1 MSEAGAIGPVG
12 STSAVAGYASVP
24 DATEA
29 DPQSAGADARA
40 PTTAVVEV
48 VPRVRDTLFSSQ
60 PQHMSAAFVAHLIAT
75 ESHFPQ
81 TRERRRA
88 DPVDA
93 TTAYDVVARR
103 VPRRRRY

>member
-1 MSEAGAIGPVG
+1 
-12 STSAVAGYASVP
+12 
-24 DATEA
+24 
-29 DPQSAGADARA
+29 
-40 PTTAVVEV
+40 
-48 VPRVRDTLFSSQ
+48 
-60 PQHMSAAFVAHLIAT
+60 MSAAFVAHLIAT